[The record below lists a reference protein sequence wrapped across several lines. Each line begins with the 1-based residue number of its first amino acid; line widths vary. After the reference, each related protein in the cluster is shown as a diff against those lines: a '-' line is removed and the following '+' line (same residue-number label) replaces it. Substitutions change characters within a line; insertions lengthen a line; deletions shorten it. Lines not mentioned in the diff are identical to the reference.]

1 MADSTIFMP
10 LEVAMKCGITV
21 PDQAEQLRKM
31 VLSQFQCDELY
42 VNEAS
47 AAAATHNGEGL
58 VDFGFYG
65 SD

>member
-10 LEVAMKCGITV
+10 LEVTMKHGITV

-47 AAAATHNGEGL
+47 AATAVHRRGL
-58 VDFGFYG
+58 LSLDFMAV